1 MNKAD
6 LKYYI
11 TTQGGVQIIT
21 DIASILQELSQEW
34 NDAGN
39 KSLAYTFSD
48 TSFML
53 ADVAN
58 KLNIAQENYTEAAD
72 KGIDYASYRLE
83 FNKLMGYF
91 QTLSIKDLQVAYSK
105 NKDEI
110 ISKLKRLEF
119 LKRLLDIKDE
129 SKK

>member
-6 LKYYI
+6 LKHYI
-11 TTQGGVQIIT
+11 TTQGGVQILT

-58 KLNIAQENYTEAAD
+58 KLNIAQENYTEVTD

-91 QTLSIKDLQVAYSK
+91 QALSIKDLQVAYSK
-105 NKDEI
+105 NKEEI

>member
-6 LKYYI
+6 LKHYI
-11 TTQGGVQIIT
+11 ATQGGVQILT
-21 DIASILQELSQEW
+21 DIASILQEVSQEW

-72 KGIDYASYRLE
+72 KGIDYDSYHLE

-105 NKDEI
+105 NKEEI

>member
-6 LKYYI
+6 LKHYI
-11 TTQGGVQIIT
+11 ATQGGVQIIT

-48 TSFML
+48 TSFTL
-53 ADVAN
+53 ADAAN
-58 KLNIAQENYTEAAD
+58 KLNIAQENYIEATD

-91 QTLSIKDLQVAYSK
+91 QRLSIKDLQVAYSK
-105 NKDEI
+105 NKEEV

-129 SKK
+129 PKK